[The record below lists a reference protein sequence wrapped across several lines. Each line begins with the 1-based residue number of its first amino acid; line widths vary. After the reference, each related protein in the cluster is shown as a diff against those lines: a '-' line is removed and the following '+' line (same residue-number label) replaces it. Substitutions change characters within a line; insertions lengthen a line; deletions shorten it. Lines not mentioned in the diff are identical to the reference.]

1 MGSSTEKF
9 LGTFS
14 VRMKGLL
21 ILQLWIALASALPQH
36 LDPRQV
42 DPRGTCANL
51 PGFVGNLNRIVGG
64 KTLPMLFP
72 GKSLSAVQ
80 PMVDVTFVEVLY
92 WTQKP
97 FYARLIVFLTSMWMV
112 SMSWLEKPIGTEE
125 KTLQFPKL
133 CFTILPLGIRTLWTM
148 ISSF

>member
-64 KTLPMLFP
+64 QDAPNAIPWQVSVRRSTNGGRHFCGGTVLDAKTILCAAHCFP
-72 GKSLSAVQ
+72 DKYVDGIYVMAGETNRYRGENIAVSKA
-80 PMVDVTFVEVLY
+80 L
-92 WTQKP
+92 
-97 FYARLIVFLTSMWMV
+97 
-112 SMSWLEKPIGTEE
+112 
-125 KTLQFPKL
+125 
-133 CFTILPLGIRTLWTM
+133 FTIRPLGIRTLWTM
-148 ISSF
+148 I

>member
-64 KTLPMLFP
+64 QDAPNAIPWQVSVRRSTNGGRHFC
-72 GKSLSAVQ
+72 G
-80 PMVDVTFVEVLY
+80 VLY

-97 FYARLIVFLTSMWMV
+97 FYARLIAFLTSMWMV

-133 CFTILPLGIRTLWTM
+133 CFTIRPLGIRTLWTM